1 MKKIFFT
8 GLVAIVAIGGAFASK
23 PSTTLLPN
31 PVYDKNT
38 CQEVEGC
45 TSLYIGTPVC
55 TILPDPAD
63 YVEVD
68 CMTPESFFERF

>member
-1 MKKIFFT
+1 MKKLFFT

-38 CQEVEGC
+38 CLEITDC
-45 TSLYIGTPVC
+45 TSQSGTPAC
-55 TILPDPAD
+55 TILSNPAD
-63 YVEVD
+63 YVQID
-68 CMTPESFFERF
+68 CSTPESAFQRL